1 MVFRISILICFILS
15 LHSCVTILNKKYK
28 TVHVTTDTPTTIIN
42 KKDTFY
48 LKSDTLLRFQREKKP
63 ILLYSKTDS
72 LLKEYYIPYNYSSTL
87 YWNLFPLVYTGIP
100 GLIVDA
106 FSPKKF
112 SYPHYINLHPS
123 DTTKKYS
130 KERPT
135 KKGDVFFNISLPFYN
150 QYNYSDFTNDYN
162 QDYSNA
168 FGLGLSTDIFTSN
181 HTFLNIA
188 FFSLNNFFNVQTQN
202 SSSSYSPVLVDQN
215 YQYYNE
221 IPFSYSSIY
230 TNYGSISWNQKIQR
244 LSIGGGLSCSLNSVS
259 KTTSDYVTYDST
271 QLAYTYHP
279 YQEESINTIAIGA
292 LFTSSY
298 EIGKYMNVGFY
309 YKPSFYRLNAA
320 IPFRYEHYLGFDL
333 HLKIKANGKINPRQS
348 DGFFSRNFGHL
359 K

>member
-1 MVFRISILICFILS
+1 MIFRFSILICFVLS
-15 LHSCVTILNKKYK
+15 LHSCVTILNKNYK
-28 TVHVTTDTPTTIIN
+28 TIHVTTDTPTTIIN

-162 QDYSNA
+162 QDYSDA
-168 FGLGLSTDIFTSN
+168 FGLGVSMDIYTSD
-181 HTFLNIA
+181 HIFFNIA
-188 FFSLNNFFNVQTQN
+188 FNSLNNFFNVQTQN
-202 SSSSYSPVLVDQN
+202 STSSFSPVLFDTN

-221 IPFSYSSIY
+221 LPFTYSSIY
-230 TNYGSISWNQKIQR
+230 SNYGSISMNKKIQR
-244 LSIGGGLSCSLNSVS
+244 LSIGGGLSCSLNSIN
-259 KTTSDYVTYDST
+259 KTTTDYAVYDST
-271 QLAYTYHP
+271 LVKYNYFP
-279 YQEESINTIAIGA
+279 YQQENLNTITLGAI
-292 LFTSSY
+292 FTSKY
-298 EIGKYMNVGFY
+298 EIGKFLNLGFY
-309 YKPSFYRLNAA
+309 YKPSFYRLNAE
-320 IPFRYEHYLGFDL
+320 IPYRYEHYLGFDL
-333 HLKIKANGKINPRQS
+333 HLKIKVSNKLTSKQK